1 MTHKTYL
8 ALALLVACG
17 SAQAAAGIVRIGPE
31 FGPHSPLLSDDG
43 RVLVGLFQNRAFY
56 WTESGGRTDIQEFPT
71 DYPNNQYELTGLSGD
86 GSVVLMNPRGWVVGR
101 PSQFWVPV
109 LWSPGTGARIVEI
122 PGTYAVARDVSSDG
136 RTIAGFRQDLSGGFR
151 GDEVFRWSAEGG
163 LRIMPTPA
171 GMSGHSFR
179 DVDAISGDG
188 RVVVG
193 TYRDDFN
200 RVRGYLWREGAE
212 PLLIEP
218 AAGQLFNDA
227 VDVSYDGSRIA
238 GNSHSRGAMGNI
250 VYQPYVWDLGTGT
263 TLLGILPGMESASA
277 MEISGNG
284 QVVVGAAYNPS
295 GSKAFRWSAQN
306 GLQSVQQWLAAY
318 GVDLPENVAL
328 TTAATTNF
336 DGSVLAGATSR
347 GDIWLAR
354 VKGPAG
360 GFLLDLAG
368 YQRSLIDANQRL
380 TQGIGALA
388 NATLSGS
395 HHRSLLSNGLVD
407 ESDGSCAWANADVA
421 DYNASQT
428 RTEQVE
434 VGACT
439 DLGPVRLG
447 LGLGKAKARQDW
459 NLGSRSTTEGEYLLG
474 EAAFKMGAHWQGSV
488 LGYSGRFDV
497 DSQRRYYNGTA
508 IHTSSA
514 RPDAKVSALRARL
527 DWKDAVQVAGFG
539 VSPYAAYTW
548 TKTRLDGYTEHG
560 GGFPSRFDRS
570 DWSTRDLRL
579 GAAFARGIG
588 ARNDLSVSLEA
599 VRRLDKI
606 ASGTRGEIIDLFGFD
621 LPGRALDRDWGQV
634 LVDFDHRF
642 ANGSVLGL
650 GARGASSGGEADWG
664 VSAGYRLAF

>member
-1 MTHKTYL
+1 MRGTLL
-8 ALALLVACG
+8 ALAMLAACG
-17 SAQAAAGIVRIGPE
+17 PARAAADVELIGPE
-31 FGPHSPLLSDDG
+31 FAMSGPLLSDDG
-43 RVLVGLFQNRAFY
+43 QALTGFFHSTAFQWMR
-56 WTESGGRTDIQEFPT
+56 GRGSTDLLTFPSA
-71 DYPNNQYELTGLSGD
+71 YPNNRFELPAISGD
-86 GSVVLMNPRGWVVGR
+86 GSVVLLNLPSALSGR
-101 PSQFWVPV
+101 PQQNWVPA
-109 LWSPGTGARIVEI
+109 LWTRDTGARVVDI
-122 PGTYAVARDVSSDG
+122 PGLFVVALDMSADG
-136 RTIAGFRQDLSGGFR
+136 RTIAGYRLGPSFSN
-151 GDEVFRWSAEGG
+151 EVFRWSSDDGLQIMSVPEG
-163 LRIMPTPA
+163 LR
-171 GMSGHSFR
+171 GYSF
-179 DVDAISGDG
+179 DPSAISGDG
-188 RVVVG
+188 RTVIGRASGSGLNSRVFVWQAG
-193 TYRDDFN
+193 RDPFFIDASL
-200 RVRGYLWREGAE
+200 GY
-212 PLLIEP
+212 
-218 AAGQLFNDA
+218 AASAA
-227 VDVSYDGSRIA
+227 VDVSRDGNRIT
-238 GNSHSRGAMGNI
+238 GVSYSPVHYS
-250 VYQPYVWDLGTGT
+250 YQAYLWDATTGV
-263 TLLGILPGMESASA
+263 TLLGVLPSTTESIPA
-277 MEISGNG
+277 EISANG
-284 QVVVGAAYNPS
+284 QVVVGNAYAS
-295 GSKAFRWSAQN
+295 GGKSQAFRWTAQT
-306 GLQSVQQWLAAY
+306 GMLSVQQWIQAY
-318 GVDLPENVAL
+318 GVNLPEGVVLSNASS
-328 TTAATTNF
+328 TNG
-336 DGSVLAGATSR
+336 DGSVVTGTTSR
-347 GDIWLAR
+347 GRIWLAR
-354 VKGPAG
+354 VNGPSG
-360 GFLLDLAG
+360 GFLLDLPE

-380 TQGIGALA
+380 SLGLGSLA
-388 NATLSGS
+388 GATLSGR
-395 HHRSLLSNGLVD
+395 HHRSLLDNGLIA
-407 ESDGSCAWANADVA
+407 ESDRSCAWVQAEAA
-421 DYNASQT
+421 DYGESQT

-447 LGLGKAKARQDW
+447 LGLGKARARQDW

-560 GGFPSRFDRS
+560 GGFPSRFDPT